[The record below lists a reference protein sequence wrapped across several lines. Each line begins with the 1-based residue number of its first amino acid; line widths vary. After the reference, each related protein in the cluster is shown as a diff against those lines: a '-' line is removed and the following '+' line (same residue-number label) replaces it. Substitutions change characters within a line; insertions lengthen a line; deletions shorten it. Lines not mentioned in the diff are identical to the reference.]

1 VIVNQAYRYALDPN
15 ATQLAALASH
25 AGASRKA
32 FNWALGLV
40 KAQMDQRAAER
51 TYGLTGDQLT
61 PAVSWTLPS
70 LRKVWNE
77 AKGDVAPWWAENS
90 KEAYAAGIRNLVRGL
105 DAWRDS
111 KSGKRKGPKVNFP
124 RFKGKR
130 TEAKSCTFTTGVIRV
145 EPDRKHVTLPRL
157 GTIKLHESARKLAR
171 RLDAGTARILSATV
185 KLDGGRWYV
194 SFSCEVDRQIGA
206 DEKPAAVV
214 GVDVGVKHL
223 AVLSTG
229 DVIDNPR
236 HLAGASEHLRRL
248 SRRVSRRIGPDRRS
262 KQEASKRWLKTNA
275 DRSRAYA
282 RVANLRRDGLHK
294 LTSTLAAEYAT
305 IVVEDLNVA
314 GMVRNRKLAKAIS
327 DCGFGAI
334 RTMLGY
340 KTTWNGGRLVTADR
354 WFPSSKTCSACG
366 AVKAKLPLRVRTY
379 ECEGCGMVLDRDLNA
394 ARNLARLVEREAGT
408 GVAGDP
414 EPQGS
419 NGRGADRKTPLAGQV
434 AVKRPPR
441 PGTVGRQRPTADLL
455 LTTAS

>member
-1 VIVNQAYRYALDPN
+1 VIVNQAYRFALDPN
-15 ATQLAALASH
+15 ATQMAALASH

-40 KAQMDQRAAER
+40 KAQMDQRAAEK

-61 PAVSWTLPS
+61 PSVPWTLPS
-70 LRKVWNE
+70 LRKAWNE

-124 RFKGKR
+124 RFKNKR
-130 TEAKSCTFTTGVIRV
+130 SETKSCTFTTGVIRV

-171 RLDAGTARILSATV
+171 RLEAGTARILSATV

-194 SFSCEVDRQIGA
+194 SFSCEVDRQIA
-206 DEKPAAVV
+206 DHARSDAVV
-214 GVDVGVKHL
+214 GVDVGIKHL

-236 HLAGASEHLRRL
+236 HLAGGAKHLRRL
-248 SRRVSRRIGPDRRS
+248 SRRVSRRVGPDRRTG
-262 KQEASKRWLKTNA
+262 QEASKRWQKANA

-294 LTSTLAAEYAT
+294 LTSALTADYAT

-327 DCGFGAI
+327 DCGFATI
-334 RTMLGY
+334 RGLLGY
-340 KTTWNGGRLVTADR
+340 KTTWNGGRLVTAGR
-354 WFPSSKTCSACG
+354 WFPSSKTCSDCG
-366 AVKAKLPLRVRTY
+366 VVKAKLPLRVRTF
-379 ECEGCGMVLDRDLNA
+379 ECDACGMVLDRDLNA

-414 EPQGS
+414 EPQGF
-419 NGRGADRKTPLAGQV
+419 NGREADRRTPLAGQV

-441 PGTVGRQRPTADLL
+441 LGTVGRQRPTADRE
-455 LTTAS
+455 LTFAH